1 MKVKPVLRPNRLIH
15 GESIKHSTQCKKNH
29 TKGKEKIRMRHIE
42 LIKKN
47 SNIKKILCIGARD
60 DSEVL
65 SFINAGFNAIGI
77 DVVPPS
83 PHITQL
89 DAHKMEY
96 EENHF
101 DFVYSA
107 HTFEHF
113 YDPVLVMK
121 KVRKISKYGIFLV
134 LPIVRNSNNAN
145 PTNFEIMH
153 NTPEEYTI
161 PDSDFD
167 SFAPNHKVEHFKKQ
181 GKGRAP
187 ELEIMFVWE

>member
-1 MKVKPVLRPNRLIH
+1 MRVRPVPHPNRLMH
-15 GESIKHSTQCKKNH
+15 GESIKHSAKAKKDH
-29 TKGKEKIRMRHIE
+29 TKGKEKIRERHIG

-47 SNIKKILCIGARD
+47 PNIKKILCIGARD

-65 SFINAGFNAIGI
+65 SFINAGFDAIGI
-77 DVVPPS
+77 DVVQPS
-83 PHITQL
+83 QYIIQL

-96 EENHF
+96 KENHF

-121 KVRKISKYGIFLV
+121 KVRKISKYGVFIV
-134 LPIVRNSNNAN
+134 LPIARNPRGAD
-145 PTNFEIMH
+145 PTNFDIMH

-161 PDSDFD
+161 PDNDFD
-167 SFAPNHKVEHFKKQ
+167 SFAPNHRVEHFKKQ
-181 GKGRAP
+181 GKGRMP
-187 ELEIMFVWE
+187 EVEIMFVWD